1 MSCDVRAH
9 ANMDVN
15 ATRLRVRKFH
25 PQVYE
30 YTKRTEIRPSRFKT
44 KPMIA
49 VATWLHAASSCVRL
63 VSNMLGD
70 DLGIQE
76 ARQVVVDEQAV
87 LERLKCDLHAL
98 ENEEETA
105 KYRLRLA
112 IGKKFRNACVLIG
125 GLNALA
131 FELTFLWNFYR
142 CTALGALGVG
152 FVYVAP
158 DS

>member
-1 MSCDVRAH
+1 
-9 ANMDVN
+9 
-15 ATRLRVRKFH
+15 
-25 PQVYE
+25 
-30 YTKRTEIRPSRFKT
+30 
-44 KPMIA
+44 
-49 VATWLHAASSCVRL
+49 
-63 VSNMLGD
+63 MLGD

-105 KYRLRLA
+105 KHRLRLA

-131 FELTFLWNFYR
+131 FELTFLLNFYR